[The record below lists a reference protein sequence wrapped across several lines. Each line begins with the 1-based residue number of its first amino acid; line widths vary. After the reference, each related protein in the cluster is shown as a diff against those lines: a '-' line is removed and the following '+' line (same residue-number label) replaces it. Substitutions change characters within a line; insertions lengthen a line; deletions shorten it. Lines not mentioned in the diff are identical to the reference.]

1 MINNLPIK
9 TRARSCTILPTFVG
23 LKFLVHNGK
32 DYIPVNITEDM
43 IGHKLGE
50 FSVTRKKFVF
60 RQTKN
65 K

>member
-1 MINNLPIK
+1 MKNNLPVK
-9 TRARSCTILPTFVG
+9 TQARSCTVLPTFVG

-32 DYIPVNITEDM
+32 DYVPVNITEDM

-50 FSVTRKKFVF
+50 FSVTRKKFFF